1 MSVPVNEWTASP
13 QKVVLITGGV
23 SGIGLGMVR
32 YFASEGYRIA
42 VLDMNTKDSPRIGAE
57 LASEFPKSIITFR
70 TCDVSS
76 WEEQAAIFKDV
87 YDQQGRIDV
96 VMANAGISEQ
106 GTTSLA
112 ALGEETPSKPRLQTL
127 DVNLTGVIYSVK
139 LAIHYMQKNTVQ
151 ADSPSRGLIICTAS
165 NAGIYPFPVAPLYAA
180 SKAGVI
186 SLVRSMARPLERAN
200 IQINALAPA
209 VLETNIAPSKDL
221 FKEMIVTPMSTLTR
235 GVANFIADPTLT
247 GAVAEIHGPSVTL
260 RDNYDY
266 VDEDSKKN
274 LETFWSLGYA

>member
-1 MSVPVNEWTASP
+1 MSVQVNEWTASP

-57 LASEFPKSIITFR
+57 LLSEFPKSAITFK

-127 DVNLTGVIYSVK
+127 DVNLTGVIYCK
-139 LAIHYMQKNTVQ
+139 TTLAHLGFPIS
-151 ADSPSRGLIICTAS
+151 ADS
-165 NAGIYPFPVAPLYAA
+165 
-180 SKAGVI
+180 
-186 SLVRSMARPLERAN
+186 SLQR
-200 IQINALAPA
+200 
-209 VLETNIAPSKDL
+209 
-221 FKEMIVTPMSTLTR
+221 
-235 GVANFIADPTLT
+235 
-247 GAVAEIHGPSVTL
+247 
-260 RDNYDY
+260 
-266 VDEDSKKN
+266 
-274 LETFWSLGYA
+274 